1 MRVAGTT
8 EIMPM
13 VIPRHSR
20 KMLLSISVY
29 QEVNG
34 ESDFADLLNMAV
46 ELVRPDRS
54 SGLRCTQCLPF

>member
-1 MRVAGTT
+1 
-8 EIMPM
+8 M

-34 ESDFADLLNMAV
+34 EPDFADLLNMAV

-54 SGLRCTQCLPF
+54 SGLRCTQCLPFYRR

>member
-1 MRVAGTT
+1 
-8 EIMPM
+8 M

-29 QEVNG
+29 QE
-34 ESDFADLLNMAV
+34 SDYADLLNMTV